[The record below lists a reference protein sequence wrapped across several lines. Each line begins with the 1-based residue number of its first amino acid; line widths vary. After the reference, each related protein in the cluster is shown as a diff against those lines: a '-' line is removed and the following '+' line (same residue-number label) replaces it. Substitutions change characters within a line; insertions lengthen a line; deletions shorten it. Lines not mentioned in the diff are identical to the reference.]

1 MSTIRNPVG
10 PQPPKTYWRR
20 RLLVLIGV
28 LAVILIIVLIVVR
41 PGGSGTPTAQGTN
54 TPASTAAG
62 PSTETVKPCSVA
74 NVQVTA
80 VTDKETYKAGENPQ
94 LSFTIE
100 NTGTTDCTFKVGTDV
115 QKYVIT
121 SGSETIWQSTDCQT
135 DAVAKTVTLK
145 AGTPVSSSPFA
156 WNRTRS
162 SKTTCKATNPPQVTA
177 GGASYH
183 LGVTVD
189 TATSAKT
196 KQFVLN

>member
-28 LAVILIIVLIVVR
+28 LAVILIIVLIIVR
-41 PGGSGTPTAQGTN
+41 PGGSGKPTAQGTN
-54 TPASTAAG
+54 TPAAAASGASTG
-62 PSTETVKPCSVA
+62 TVKPCPVA
-74 NVQVTA
+74 DVQVTA
-80 VTDKETYKAGENPQ
+80 VTDKDSYKSGEQPQ

-100 NTGTTDCTFKVGTDV
+100 NTGTTDCSFKVGTDV

-135 DAVAKTVTLK
+135 SPAAKTITLK
-145 AGTPVSSSPFA
+145 AGTPVSSAPFA

-162 SKTTCKATNPPQVTA
+162 SKTTCSSTNPPQVTA